1 MAVALDRVKLL
12 SLFENLAILQ
22 TVEWSKGHPS
32 SALAHGL
39 ERTMGEKE
47 WEQRRSDLLNVQRMS
62 LENRFP
68 VLNSYGKICEP
79 IGRPEIFIV
88 LGRHHALQPE
98 YYYGITD
105 ESPAFAVSQKLKD
118 IRTCTYAILPGFCL
132 SGLPPIVNL
141 NTEELSRLLMFP
153 MGEGPVIAPPNRELF
168 DYLRIWFVPLGEVT
182 PGHYLCKKRPDAP

>member
-1 MAVALDRVKLL
+1 MAVALDRFTMLP
-12 SLFENLAILQ
+12 LFENLAILQ

-32 SALAHGL
+32 SVLAHGL
-39 ERTMGEKE
+39 ERVLGEKE
-47 WEQRRSDLLNVQRMS
+47 WEERQSDLLYFQGRS
-62 LENRFP
+62 LERQFPDLNR
-68 VLNSYGKICEP
+68 YGKICEP

-105 ESPAFAVSQKLKD
+105 ESPSFAVSQKLKD
-118 IRTCTYAILPGFCL
+118 VRSCNYAILPGFIL
-132 SGLPPIVNL
+132 AGLPTVARL

-153 MGEGPVIAPPNRELF
+153 MGEGPMIAPPNREFF